1 MPVLA
6 LTPTEQPP
14 ESLTHAKAVL
24 PSSLSPAIPPPME
37 NNNTTRGDFPLV
49 QLQGDSIPDTIA
61 ASLASSLLGHVL
73 FLKNQVPLPIPQLTR
88 LKPTSAKSAKLK
100 EQLLDAYDTLTSH
113 LDTTFT
119 ALSTAFAKGRD
130 KGKGNGNSLAYLA
143 IVLGPSVGTAKA
155 RVLLAVDGLETKV
168 WGERDD
174 LPEDDDEED
183 SDDEEEDDE
192 DQDSDD
198 DEEDEHPPDSDSDSD
213 SESEP
218 QPTATHADHQ
228 LALRT
233 ADRLL
238 SRALVGADADLAA
251 DMHPTQTHV
260 LIRAPRRF
268 VHPAWV
274 PRQSVS
280 ASLDRTFL
288 ERGKGKSKVEGVWV
302 ACRRPAVNEEEDGD
316 MEEDDEMIWW
326 SWDGKIVGF
335 AGW

>member
-1 MPVLA
+1 MTVLVVA
-6 LTPTEQPP
+6 PSEQPP
-14 ESLTHAKAVL
+14 EPKTISQTQTQAPSPTKKLVSLPL
-24 PSSLSPAIPPPME
+24 PTSPSLVH
-37 NNNTTRGDFPLV
+37 GDFPLV

-73 FLKNQVPLPIPQLTR
+73 FLKNQVPLPIPQLNR

-100 EQLLDAYDTLTSH
+100 DQLLDAFDTLTSH

-119 ALSTAFAKGRD
+119 ALSTAFAKRRGR
-130 KGKGNGNSLAYLA
+130 GTSSSRVYLA
-143 IVLGPSVGTAKA
+143 IMLGPSVGTAKA

-174 LPEDDDEED
+174 LPEEEEEEEEEEED
-183 SDDEEEDDE
+183 SDEEDE
-192 DQDSDD
+192 D
-198 DEEDEHPPDSDSDSD
+198 DEHPPDSDSDSD
-213 SESEP
+213 SEPEP
-218 QPTATHADHQ
+218 THADHQ

-251 DMHPTQTHV
+251 EMNPTQTHV

-274 PRQSVS
+274 PRQNVT

-288 ERGKGKSKVEGVWV
+288 GGKGTGKSKVEGVWV
-302 ACRRPAVNEEEDGD
+302 GCRRPAPEEEDDGKD
-316 MEEDDEMIWW
+316 EDEEDEMIWW